1 MLLQHKVVELDH
13 RAHLVSIQLAD
24 QMVVAANLIVLVG
37 RVKKDVKNRLKE
49 EIVLKI
55 MKFLEVLE
63 VLVEEVE
70 MVEDGIILVYQPQV
84 V

>member
-37 RVKKDVKNRLKE
+37 RVKKDVENRLKE

-70 MVEDGIILVYQPQV
+70 MVEDGIILVDQPQV